1 MAVSFFKYHGTGNDF
16 VMVDNRHLHVDRN
29 DQGLFASW
37 CDRRFGIGAD
47 GVILLQNHS
56 TYDFEMVYINADGRE
71 GSMCGNGGRC
81 VVQFAKDLG
90 VISSSTRFLAVDGA
104 HTAVISEE
112 LVHLAM
118 QPAGFP
124 ESAPENGFFLNTGSP
139 HHLAWVENL
148 PEYDV
153 EQVGKRLRWHAHY
166 QPGGTNVN
174 FLERISDKT
183 LRVRTYER
191 GVEAETYS
199 CGTGV
204 TAAALLLAN
213 QEGWT
218 SDFEV
223 TVVTSGGQLKVQATR
238 VAQGFDNIHLIG
250 PAQRVFQGVV

>member
-1 MAVSFFKYHGTGNDF
+1 MAVSFYKYQGTGNDF
-16 VMVDNRHLHVDRN
+16 VLIDNRDAVVDRTN
-29 DQGLFASW
+29 QSLFAAW
-37 CDRRFGIGAD
+37 CDRRFGVGAD
-47 GVILLQNHS
+47 GVILLQNHPQ
-56 TYDFEMVYINADGRE
+56 YDFEMVYINADGRE

-81 VVQFAKDLG
+81 VVQFAHDLG
-90 VISSSTRFLAVDGA
+90 VIGSSTRFLAVDGE
-104 HTAVISEE
+104 HTAVLSEG

-124 ESAPENGFFLNTGSP
+124 ETAPDNGFYLNTGSP

-153 EQVGKRLRWHAHY
+153 EQVGKRLRWHSYYA
-166 QPGGTNVN
+166 PGGTNVN
-174 FLERISDKT
+174 FLERISAKA

-204 TAAALLLAN
+204 TAAALLLAY
-213 QEGWT
+213 QEDWT

-223 TVVTSGGQLKVQATR
+223 AITTSGGQLKVQAKR
-238 VAQGFDNIHLIG
+238 VEHGFDDIHLIG
-250 PAQRVFQGVV
+250 PAKRVFQGSI